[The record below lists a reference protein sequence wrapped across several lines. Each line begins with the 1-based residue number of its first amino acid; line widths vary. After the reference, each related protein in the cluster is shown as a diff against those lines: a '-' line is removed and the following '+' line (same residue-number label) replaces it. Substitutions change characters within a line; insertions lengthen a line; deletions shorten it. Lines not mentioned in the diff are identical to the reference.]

1 MYEPI
6 YGRKEKK
13 KNLLIPALGLIS
25 VIAILFIF
33 VLRPS
38 YLGYSIYQ
46 DIQDSNT
53 DLQTYTKNLQDI
65 NQELH
70 SSKTNLTYQQTQSQQ
85 LQTNLKQ
92 TIQQL
97 IDCQITQKIA
107 AKELELNTK
116 THELELKTIQQQL
129 EQQTSLSNQ
138 KLQAKDDEL
147 KQKIELK
154 NEQIAT
160 LQQQTTQQTQEK
172 CTLQQQDNKEEIT
185 KLQQQLNDLQT
196 SYTKLTQN
204 SAKNICCKQK
214 FDNPQISSYAILE
227 NKITCL
233 TQGENKLEC

>member
-13 KNLLIPALGLIS
+13 KNLLLPALGLIS
-25 VIAILFIF
+25 AITILFIF

-53 DLQTYTKNLQDI
+53 TLDTYTKNIQDI

-70 SSKTNLTYQQTQSQQ
+70 SSKTNLTFHQTQNQD
-85 LQTNLKQ
+85 LKTNLKQ
-92 TIQQL
+92 TSQQL
-97 IDCQITQKIA
+97 MDCQIAQKITT
-107 AKELELNTK
+107 KELELNTK
-116 THELELKTIQQQL
+116 TH
-129 EQQTSLSNQ
+129 
-138 KLQAKDDEL
+138 
-147 KQKIELK
+147 ELK

-160 LQQQTTQQTQEK
+160 LQQQTTEKTKQAQEK
-172 CTLQQQDNKEEIT
+172 CTLQQQDNKEEVT
-185 KLQQQLNDLQT
+185 KLKQQLNDLQT

-214 FDNPQISSYAILE
+214 FDNPQISSNAILE